1 MDGQRWSERIINV
14 CWSGTGDEA
23 MGGAEGD
30 AVDRQA
36 LLYCERSV
44 ELFTDLLSQL
54 PTRRFTHAVLEDK
67 AVLVKCKLSR
77 LHAHSSGAEPCTMP
91 DCLPV
96 FSCATIYSIYREDR
110 TIAWN

>member
-1 MDGQRWSERIINV
+1 M
-14 CWSGTGDEA
+14 A
-23 MGGAEGD
+23 GAEGD

-54 PTRRFTHAVLEDK
+54 PTRAFVHTVLEDK

-77 LHAHSSGAEPCTMP
+77 LHAHPSGKTSVCSPNRGRVC
-91 DCLPV
+91 
-96 FSCATIYSIYREDR
+96 F
-110 TIAWN
+110 N

>member
-1 MDGQRWSERIINV
+1 M
-14 CWSGTGDEA
+14 A
-23 MGGAEGD
+23 GADGD

-54 PTRRFTHAVLEDK
+54 PTRAFVHTVLEDK

-77 LHAHSSGAEPCTMP
+77 LHAHPSGTNGNLWTQGTPAFAAFFRPRG
-91 DCLPV
+91 
-96 FSCATIYSIYREDR
+96 A
-110 TIAWN
+110 

>member
-1 MDGQRWSERIINV
+1 M
-14 CWSGTGDEA
+14 A
-23 MGGAEGD
+23 GAKGD

-54 PTRRFTHAVLEDK
+54 PTRAFVHTVLEDK

-77 LHAHSSGAEPCTMP
+77 LHAHPSGTYDDLSTQGAPA
-91 DCLPV
+91 
-96 FSCATIYSIYREDR
+96 FSALF
-110 TIAWN
+110 